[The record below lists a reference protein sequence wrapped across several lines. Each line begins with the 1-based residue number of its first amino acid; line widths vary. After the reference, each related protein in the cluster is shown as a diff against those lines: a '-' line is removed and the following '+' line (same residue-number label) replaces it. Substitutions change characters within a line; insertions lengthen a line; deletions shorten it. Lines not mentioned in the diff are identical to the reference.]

1 MSNIKMTMVLR
12 ITDEGT
18 AIMQLDADHL
28 RAFLQDFKTIVS
40 LQSPHIGADQLPLIY
55 QLEAEVVA
63 ALKNKLQPSLDIL
76 GFRAVDDNIKDEEE
90 EAKPKRVG
98 R

>member
-1 MSNIKMTMVLR
+1 MSNIKMTMVFR

-18 AIMQLDADHL
+18 AIVQLDADHL
-28 RAFLQDFKTIVS
+28 RAFLQDFKTIVN
-40 LQSPHIGADQLPLIY
+40 LQRPHVGADQLPLIY
-55 QLEAEVVA
+55 QLEAELTA
-63 ALKNKLQPSLDIL
+63 ALMNKLEAPLDIL

-90 EAKPKRVG
+90 KAKPKQVG